1 MTSRIRVVLA
11 LIMTAGL
18 AAPGGAHAAGPHL
31 VIVGGL
37 GGEDYYADLFH
48 RWTESLAAVATRQL
62 GIAPEQLIR
71 LQANPSRAGDGAA
84 AVSRKD
90 NVLGA
95 VRRLARTSE
104 AGDVVALVLL
114 GHGTAREDR
123 ARFNLPG
130 PDLSAAELASALDT
144 LADRTVVVV
153 VAAPASAPFVDRL
166 SGADRVIITATAT
179 AAENQH
185 TRFGGH
191 FIDALADNAA
201 DTDKDGR
208 VSLLEA
214 FQFASGE
221 VARAFETEGLLR
233 TEHAILDDNGDG
245 TGSRD
250 PGGGAGDGTLAAR
263 VHLAA
268 PAHRPD
274 STAGRAAL
282 ALEIEARRLVDRIEA
297 LKRDKR
303 TLETDDYLERLEKL
317 LVALAVNRRAYREVE

>member
-1 MTSRIRVVLA
+1 MTGRIRVLLA

-31 VIVGGL
+31 MIVGGL

-48 RWTESLAAVATRQL
+48 RWTESLAAVATQQL

-71 LQANPSRAGDGAA
+71 LQADPSRAADGAA
-84 AVSRKD
+84 DVSRKD

-95 VRRLARTSE
+95 VHRLARTSE

-114 GHGTAREDR
+114 GHGTARGDR

-130 PDLSAAELASALDT
+130 PDLSAAELAAALDE

-153 VAAPASAPFVDRL
+153 MAAPASAPFIDTL
-166 SGADRVIITATAT
+166 SGPDRVIITATAT
-179 AAENQH
+179 GAENQH

-191 FIDALADNAA
+191 FIDALAEDAA

-208 VSLLEA
+208 VSLLEVFRYA
-214 FQFASGE
+214 TRE
-221 VARAFETEGLLR
+221 VERVFETEGLLR
-233 TEHAILDDNGDG
+233 TEHAMLDDNGDG

-250 PGGGAGDGTLAAR
+250 PGGAAGDGTLAAR

-268 PAHRPD
+268 PAHRPN

-297 LKRDKR
+297 LKRDRR
-303 TLETDDYLERLEKL
+303 TLEKDDYLERLETL
-317 LVALAVNRRAYREVE
+317 LVELAVNRRAYREVE